1 MSEVLK
7 HIQQYYVYHCHV
19 DGVLKYIGMGK
30 GTRYKHCYSGT
41 SSCSELNKDFHEG
54 KEITV
59 TKIKEKMTKNDAQL
73 LEMSHILS
81 HEGLYNKRKEIDYTQ
96 IPDVKRSSKY
106 KILGSLQQNE
116 NRSKVLQT
124 IGKKGVDITEEVL
137 KKLRELLSEASM
149 DILLVQYENSTPI
162 LILDK
167 VEINDYEIKHLGCR
181 NWPNCS
187 MVGCGEW

>member
-7 HIQQYYVYHCHV
+7 YIQQYYVYHCHV

-30 GTRYKHCYSGT
+30 GNRYKHCYSGT

-59 TKIKEKMTKNDAQL
+59 TKIKEKMTRNDAQL
-73 LEMSHILS
+73 LEMSQILS
-81 HEGLYNKRKEIDYTQ
+81 HEGLYNKRREIDYTQ

-116 NRSKVLQT
+116 NRHERRTAAFRRTALSNDPCRVAR
-124 IGKKGVDITEEVL
+124 
-137 KKLRELLSEASM
+137 LRRRMRRRSDVS
-149 DILLVQYENSTPI
+149 
-162 LILDK
+162 
-167 VEINDYEIKHLGCR
+167 G
-181 NWPNCS
+181 
-187 MVGCGEW
+187 